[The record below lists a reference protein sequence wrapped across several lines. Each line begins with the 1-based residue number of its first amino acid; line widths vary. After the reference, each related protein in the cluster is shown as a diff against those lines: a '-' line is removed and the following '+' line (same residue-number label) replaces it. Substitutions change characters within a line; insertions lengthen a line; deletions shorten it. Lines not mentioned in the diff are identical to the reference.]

1 MKKMLINATHKEE
14 LRVALVDGQRLYDL
28 DIENRARE
36 QKKANI
42 YKGRITRIEPS
53 LEAAFVDYGG
63 NRHGFLPLKE
73 ISREYFK
80 KSPSDIKGRFNI
92 QDVLSE
98 GQELIVQ
105 VDKEERGNKG
115 AALTSFIS
123 LAGRYLVLM
132 PNNPRAGGISRR
144 IEGDERNELR
154 EILASLPIPE
164 GMGIIVRTAGI
175 GRSQE
180 ELQWDLQYLVQLWE
194 AITAAANKPSPFLIY
209 QESNVIIRTVRDY
222 LRQDIDEVLIDTKS
236 AYEEALNFIKQVM
249 PTFENRIKLYSDS
262 MPLFNRFQIESQIET
277 AYQHE
282 VKLPS
287 GGSIVI
293 DQTEALISIDIN
305 SSRSTRG
312 SDIEDTALNTNL
324 EAADEIARQ
333 LRLRDVGG
341 LIVIDFIDMGP
352 TRNQREV
359 ENRMRDA
366 LKDDRARVQTG
377 RISRFGLLEMSR
389 QRLRPSLGE
398 TSAIVCPRC
407 NGQGTIRADKSL
419 ALSVM
424 RLIEETTIR
433 EPGAHIR
440 AVVPLPIASFLLNEK
455 RNSISSLEATHNS
468 TITVIPNPH
477 MEAPEHEVFKVKDG
491 ESNVLSHEIEFSVPE
506 ATSQDETHERQEPA
520 VSTVKAQ
527 EPPIASNAASP
538 GLGRRIGSV
547 FGKIFGGNSEEK
559 PESEAV
565 KPEPKPQ
572 TDKSRDNRGKGS
584 NQGRPRPHNAGQS
597 RSKQQG
603 SKDRQGQGSSQNRP
617 RQQKQDRPQQR
628 KPSSKP
634 DNPKKQDDR
643 PKRTA
648 GEGQSSKKADDN
660 RQQSNKR
667 PAQRKPRSSHNQ
679 RKGQEKG
686 QDRNPTKN
694 EQKSDQSGTQ
704 AKPTATKPV
713 SLEADR
719 ATTADNRNAVPS
731 PATTQPTKSRPAKE
745 KPIKAEQK
753 TEPKTEGK
761 IEDKSEAKQAIKV
774 EGNDKPQT
782 QTAKPV
788 PQPPMP
794 QPSLPEP
801 QGSDQK
807 QEQAPDTRQASE
819 PKVEKSTSEQPPKLP
834 ESKLVKSAE
843 TTAIEQKT
851 SSLEK
856 VDQAP
861 KPTTAEKPKSE
872 APRKPRRASNDPRR
886 ARNTA
891 PKATEV
897 KSDQTELPLKPTE
910 PEAKPADQ

>member
-28 DIENRARE
+28 DIENRSRE

-98 GQELIVQ
+98 GQELIIQ

-154 EILASLPIPE
+154 EILAGLPIPE

-194 AITAAANKPSPFLIY
+194 AITAAADKPSPFLIY

-222 LRQDIDEVLIDTKS
+222 LRQDIDEVLIDTES
-236 AYEEALNFIKQVM
+236 AYEEAVNFIRQVM
-249 PTFENRIKLYSDS
+249 PTFEDRIKLYNNP

-424 RLIEETTIR
+424 RLIEESIVR
-433 EPGAHIR
+433 ESGAHIR

-455 RNSISSLEATHNS
+455 RASISELEATHNS

-477 MEAPEHEVFKVKDG
+477 MEAPEHEVFKLKDG
-491 ESNVLSHEIEFSVPE
+491 ETNVLSHEVKFSKPE
-506 ATSQDETHERQEPA
+506 AINQDETHDRQQPA
-520 VSTVKAQ
+520 VSTVKAS
-527 EPPIASNAASP
+527 EPPPASGAAST
-538 GLGRRIGSV
+538 GLGGRIGGV
-547 FGKIFGGNSEEK
+547 LGKIFGVSSAE
-559 PESEAV
+559 
-565 KPEPKPQ
+565 KPEPKVAKTEPKPKKPQ
-572 TDKSRDNRGKGS
+572 SQDNRGKGS
-584 NQGRPRPHNAGQS
+584 SQRRQQKNSNDQSGNKPNGSRDKRGQS
-597 RSKQQG
+597 
-603 SKDRQGQGSSQNRP
+603 SSQNKS

-628 KPSSKP
+628 KSSSNS
-634 DNPKKQDDR
+634 DNQRKQDDR
-643 PKRTA
+643 PKRTRN
-648 GEGQSSKKADDN
+648 EEQSSKKGDST

-667 PAQRKPRSSHNQ
+667 PAQRKPRTSHNQ
-679 RKGQEKG
+679 RK
-686 QDRNPTKN
+686 DSDNASRKN
-694 EQKSDQSGTQ
+694 DQKPDQSAAQ
-704 AKPTATKPV
+704 V
-713 SLEADR
+713 
-719 ATTADNRNAVPS
+719 
-731 PATTQPTKSRPAKE
+731 KS
-745 KPIKAEQK
+745 
-753 TEPKTEGK
+753 TEPKTSA
-761 IEDKSEAKQAIKV
+761 SEATQANTKSDQNPNPNKAKTRQSKPRPVAETSMVDKADTKV
-774 EGNDKPQT
+774 ENK
-782 QTAKPV
+782 AKA
-788 PQPPMP
+788 
-794 QPSLPEP
+794 
-801 QGSDQK
+801 K
-807 QEQAPDTRQASE
+807 QETKAERKDSPQAQNSE
-819 PKVEKSTSEQPPKLP
+819 PKQIPKPEAKAAPEPNVEQSTTPKPPKP
-834 ESKLVKSAE
+834 QDPKPVRSAE
-843 TTAIEQKT
+843 VASSEPKA

-856 VDQAP
+856 ADQAA
-861 KPTTAEKPKSE
+861 KPASEKPKQE
-872 APRKPRRASNDPRR
+872 TPKKPRRASNDPRR
-886 ARNTA
+886 SRDEK
-891 PKATEV
+891 PKATET
-897 KSDQTELPLKPTE
+897 KSEPAEFALKPTE
-910 PEAKPADQ
+910 AVKPTEQ